1 LPGKTGGKAI
11 IYDVKGEFV
20 GKFYDPRRDLIF
32 NPLDIRGIR
41 WNVFNEVRTRTDI
54 EALAGSLIPEAKGT
68 NEEWWNE
75 AARDVLIGLLHYTW
89 QNPETRNMTALWKN
103 ITASGPE
110 KAQMLGSIP
119 EGARGLSYV
128 AEGNNNQAKGV
139 FGKLMQYAKSF
150 EYLQGD
156 VGSDFSISR
165 WLTQPEGRFIF
176 LSNYSDLQD
185 TLRPVLSLFID
196 FMGKRILAMPDDRN
210 RRLYFFVDEVA
221 TLNRLPSLVNLLTLS
236 RSKGG
241 SIWISTQDVGRLDQ
255 VYNQNIRQ
263 SIINSTGNKLF
274 FAAGDNVT
282 AEHLSRITGNH
293 IVSKPSQSAMISVS
307 NERDSQSFQR
317 REENEDLV
325 MISEYLYMKTL
336 ECVIIL
342 VDQNP
347 ARMEMQYVAHPVR
360 NSEIKLRSDLD
371 LEKIRKE
378 QDEREPTFLTSS

>member
-1 LPGKTGGKAI
+1 
-11 IYDVKGEFV
+11 
-20 GKFYDPRRDLIF
+20 
-32 NPLDIRGIR
+32 
-41 WNVFNEVRTRTDI
+41 
-54 EALAGSLIPEAKGT
+54 
-68 NEEWWNE
+68 
-75 AARDVLIGLLHYTW
+75 
-89 QNPETRNMTALWKN
+89 
-103 ITASGPE
+103 
-110 KAQMLGSIP
+110 
-119 EGARGLSYV
+119 V

-139 FGKLMQYAKSF
+139 YGKLMQYAKSF

-156 VGSDFSISR
+156 IGSDFSISR
-165 WLTQPEGRFIF
+165 WLTQPGRRFIF

-210 RRLYFFVDEVA
+210 RRLYFFLDEVA
-221 TLNRLPSLVNLLTLS
+221 TLNRLLSLVNLLTLS

-263 SIINSTGNKLF
+263 SIINSAGNKLF
-274 FAAGDNVT
+274 FPAGDNVT

-347 ARMEMQYVAHPVR
+347 ARMEILWRPR
-360 NSEIKLRSDLD
+360 
-371 LEKIRKE
+371 
-378 QDEREPTFLTSS
+378 